1 MFCSLMGSYVAFS
14 SSLTFLLPTLTSVRT
29 GHLYRIALFDLL
41 TAVPCLVTFRQLHLT
56 IVPSKPVTT
65 IDPSF

>member
-41 TAVPCLVTFRQLHLT
+41 TAVPCLVTFRPTLNYCAFQAC
-56 IVPSKPVTT
+56 
-65 IDPSF
+65 DNN